1 MFLVG
6 GYTVQAY
13 YVIVSLGCLHCMVTL
28 KRKNSEA
35 PNCLRFII
43 TGTVSFYLTVH
54 LKSMMFSC
62 FMLRGSD
69 P

>member
-43 TGTVSFYLTVH
+43 TWNCIILFNCSSEVNDVSVV
-54 LKSMMFSC
+54 SC
-62 FMLRGSD
+62 
-69 P
+69 